1 MNDYRILVVDDEED
15 LCEILKFNLEM
26 EGYTVD
32 TAYSAEEALKLN
44 VEFALAACVQQLL
57 VQPLRVV
64 QKNFIPAREKKRRR
78 QVLEVAKKRR
88 AERIFGVLRIAGRIK
103 VQKLFRERR
112 VVVAVLVEC
121 RARLRQIRPRRN
133 GDDPARERQLQL
145 LEP

>member
-1 MNDYRILVVDDEED
+1 MP
-15 LCEILKFNLEM
+15 
-26 EGYTVD
+26 
-32 TAYSAEEALKLN
+32 ALGRN

-57 VQPLRVV
+57 VKPLRVV
-64 QKNFIPAREKKRRR
+64 QQDFVSAREKKRRR

-88 AERIFGVLRIAGRIK
+88 AERIFGVLRVAGRIK
-103 VQKLFRERR
+103 VQKLLGKRR